1 MQNIRRKTEYF
12 QIILLFFYICVMD
25 VTQSIQQYASYPIP
39 HHLMAW
45 LLKEYRQPND
55 KIHYLIKNGILQQIK
70 RGLYV
75 AGPKITSSKPDPFL
89 VANHILG
96 PSYVSLE
103 SALSYH
109 GLIPE
114 KVYEITSVTIKA
126 KRRFSTPLGV
136 YSYTRLPLPYYS
148 YGIRS
153 VEVDRQ
159 HRFLIASPEK
169 ALFDKI
175 ITTAGVEFRSKASV
189 LTYIENDLRIDIDTL
204 KNLDISIMESWIST
218 SPKKDS
224 LSRLTQTI
232 QQQ

>member
-1 MQNIRRKTEYF
+1 M
-12 QIILLFFYICVMD
+12 
-25 VTQSIQQYASYPIP
+25 
-39 HHLMAW
+39 
-45 LLKEYRQPND
+45 
-55 KIHYLIKNGILQQIK
+55 
-70 RGLYV
+70 
-75 AGPKITSSKPDPFL
+75 
-89 VANHILG
+89 ANHIMG

-114 KVYEITSVTIKA
+114 KVYEVSSVTTKA
-126 KRRFSTPLGV
+126 TRQFSTPLGA

-153 VEVDRQ
+153 LEIDRQ

-175 ITTAGVEFRSKASV
+175 ITTAGVEFRSKTSA
-189 LTYIENDLRIDIDTL
+189 LAYLENDLRLDMDTL
-204 KNLDISIMESWIST
+204 KNLDLSAMNSWIPT
-218 SPKKDS
+218 SPKKDT
-224 LSRLTQTI
+224 LSVLTETI

>member
-1 MQNIRRKTEYF
+1 ME
-12 QIILLFFYICVMD
+12 
-25 VTQSIQQYASYPIP
+25 VTQSIQQYVSYPIP

-45 LLKEYRQPND
+45 LLKEYSQPND
-55 KIHYLIKNGILQQIK
+55 KIHYLIRDGILQQIK

-89 VANHILG
+89 IANHILG

-103 SALSYH
+103 SALSYY

-175 ITTAGVEFRSKASV
+175 STTAGVEFRSKSNV
-189 LTYIENDLRIDIDTL
+189 LNYIEKDLRIDIDTL
-204 KNLDISIMESWIST
+204 KNLDISIMESWIPT

-224 LSRLTQTI
+224 LSMLTQTI
-232 QQQ
+232 RQQ

>member
-1 MQNIRRKTEYF
+1 ME
-12 QIILLFFYICVMD
+12 VA
-25 VTQSIQQYASYPIP
+25 QSIQQYASYPIP
-39 HHLMAW
+39 HHLMAS
-45 LLKEYRQPND
+45 LLKEYSQPND
-55 KIHYLIKNGILQQIK
+55 KIHYLIKDGILQQIK
-70 RGLYV
+70 RGLYI
-75 AGPKITSSKPDPFL
+75 AGPRITSSKPDPFL
-89 VANHILG
+89 LANHLLG

-114 KVYEITSVTIKA
+114 KVFEITSVTIKA

-136 YSYTRLPLPYYS
+136 YSYTRLSLPYYS

-153 VEVDRQ
+153 VEVDRH

-175 ITTAGVEFRSKASV
+175 ITTAGIEFRSKTST
-189 LTYIENDLRIDIDTL
+189 LTYLENDLRIDIGML
-204 KNLDISIMESWIST
+204 KTLDIAGMESWIPT

-224 LSRLTQTI
+224 LSMLIKTI
-232 QQQ
+232 RQQ

>member
-1 MQNIRRKTEYF
+1 LLIFQKITDIF
-12 QIILLFFYICVMD
+12 QIILLILYICKMEVA
-25 VTQSIQQYASYPIP
+25 QSIQQYASYPIP
-39 HHLMAW
+39 HHLMAS
-45 LLKEYRQPND
+45 LLKEYSQPND
-55 KIHYLIKNGILQQIK
+55 KIHYLIKHGILQQIK

-75 AGPKITSSKPDPFL
+75 AGPKITSSGPDPFL
-89 VANHILG
+89 LANHLLG

-114 KVYEITSVTIKA
+114 KVYETASVTTKA
-126 KRRFSTPLGV
+126 TRRFSTPLGV

-153 VEVDRQ
+153 VEVDKQ

-175 ITTAGVEFRSKASV
+175 ITTAGIEFRSMTSV
-189 LTYIENDLRIDIDTL
+189 LTYLENDVRIDIEML
-204 KNLDISIMESWIST
+204 KSLDIAGMESWIPT

-224 LSRLTQTI
+224 LSMLIKTI
-232 QQQ
+232 RQQ

>member
-1 MQNIRRKTEYF
+1 ME
-12 QIILLFFYICVMD
+12 VA
-25 VTQSIQQYASYPIP
+25 QSIQQYASYPIP
-39 HHLMAW
+39 HHLMAS
-45 LLKEYRQPND
+45 LLKEYSQPND
-55 KIHYLIKNGILQQIK
+55 KIHYLIKDGILQQIK
-70 RGLYV
+70 RGLYI
-75 AGPKITSSKPDPFL
+75 AGPRITSSKPDPFL
-89 VANHILG
+89 LANHLLG

-114 KVYEITSVTIKA
+114 KVFEITSVTIKA

-136 YSYTRLPLPYYS
+136 YSYTRLSLPYYS

-153 VEVDRQ
+153 VEVDRH

-175 ITTAGVEFRSKASV
+175 ITTAGIEFRSKTST
-189 LTYIENDLRIDIDTL
+189 LSYLENDLRIDIGML
-204 KNLDISIMESWIST
+204 KTLDIAGMESWIPT

-224 LSRLTQTI
+224 LSMLIKTI
-232 QQQ
+232 RQQ

>member
-1 MQNIRRKTEYF
+1 ME
-12 QIILLFFYICVMD
+12 

-39 HHLMAW
+39 HHLMAS
-45 LLKEYRQPND
+45 LLKEYSQPND
-55 KIHYLIKNGILQQIK
+55 KIHYLIRDGILQQVK

-75 AGPKITSSKPDPFL
+75 AGPGITNSRPDPFL
-89 VANHILG
+89 LSNHLLG

-114 KVYEITSVTIKA
+114 KVYETASVTTKA
-126 KRRFSTPLGV
+126 TRRFSTPLGV

-153 VEVDRQ
+153 VEVDKQ

-175 ITTAGVEFRSKASV
+175 ITTAGIEFRSKSSV
-189 LTYIENDLRIDIDTL
+189 LTYLENDLRIDIEML
-204 KNLDISIMESWIST
+204 KDLDIAGMESWIPT

-224 LSRLTQTI
+224 LSMLI
-232 QQQ
+232 

>member
-1 MQNIRRKTEYF
+1 MEIA
-12 QIILLFFYICVMD
+12 
-25 VTQSIQQYASYPIP
+25 QSIQQYASHPIP
-39 HHLMAW
+39 HHVMAW
-45 LLKEYRQPND
+45 LLREYSQPND
-55 KIHYLIKNGILQQIK
+55 KIHYLIKDGMLQQIK

-75 AGPKITSSKPDPFL
+75 AGPGITASKPDPFL
-89 VANHILG
+89 LANHILG

-114 KVYEITSVTIKA
+114 KVYEISSVTTKA

-153 VEVDRQ
+153 VEADRQ

-189 LTYIENDLRIDIDTL
+189 LTYIENDLRIDVDTL
-204 KNLDISIMESWIST
+204 KNLDISMMKSWIPT
-218 SPKKDS
+218 APKKRS
-224 LSRLTQTI
+224 LSMLTETL
-232 QQQ
+232 QQR

>member
-1 MQNIRRKTEYF
+1 MEIA
-12 QIILLFFYICVMD
+12 
-25 VTQSIQQYASYPIP
+25 QSIQQYASYPIP
-39 HHLMAW
+39 HHLMAS
-45 LLKEYRQPND
+45 LLTEYSQPND
-55 KIHYLIKNGILQQIK
+55 KIHYLIKDGILQQVK

-75 AGPKITSSKPDPFL
+75 AGPRITSSKPDPFL
-89 VANHILG
+89 LANHILG

-136 YSYTRLPLPYYS
+136 YSYTRLSLPYYS

-175 ITTAGVEFRSKASV
+175 ITTAGIEFRSKTSV
-189 LTYIENDLRIDIDTL
+189 LTYLENDLRIDIEMLKKLDTAG
-204 KNLDISIMESWIST
+204 MESWIST

-224 LSRLTQTI
+224 LSMLIKTI
-232 QQQ
+232 RQQ

>member
-1 MQNIRRKTEYF
+1 ME
-12 QIILLFFYICVMD
+12 

-39 HHLMAW
+39 HHLMAS
-45 LLKEYRQPND
+45 LLKEYSQPND
-55 KIHYLIKNGILQQIK
+55 KIHYLIKDRILQQVK

-75 AGPKITSSKPDPFL
+75 AGPGITSSKPDPFL
-89 VANHILG
+89 LANHLLG

-136 YSYTRLPLPYYS
+136 YSYTRLSLPYYS

-153 VEVDRQ
+153 VEVDSQ

-175 ITTAGVEFRSKASV
+175 ITTAGIEFRSKTGV
-189 LTYIENDLRIDIDTL
+189 LTYLENDLRIDIESL
-204 KNLDISIMESWIST
+204 KNLDITGMESWIPT

-224 LSRLTQTI
+224 LSMLIKTI
-232 QQQ
+232 RQQ

>member
-1 MQNIRRKTEYF
+1 ME
-12 QIILLFFYICVMD
+12 VA
-25 VTQSIQQYASYPIP
+25 QSIQQYASYPIS
-39 HHLMAW
+39 HHLMAS
-45 LLKEYRQPND
+45 LLKEYSQPND
-55 KIHYLIKNGILQQIK
+55 KIHYLIKDGILQQVK

-75 AGPKITSSKPDPFL
+75 AGPRITASKPDPFL
-89 VANHILG
+89 LANHLLG

-109 GLIPE
+109 SLIPE
-114 KVYEITSVTIKA
+114 KVYEITSVTIKS

-136 YSYTRLPLPYYS
+136 YSYTRLSLPYYS

-175 ITTAGVEFRSKASV
+175 ITTAGIEFRSKTSV
-189 LTYIENDLRIDIDTL
+189 LTYLENDLRIDIETL
-204 KNLDISIMESWIST
+204 KNLDTAGMESWIST

-224 LSRLTQTI
+224 LSMLIKTI
-232 QQQ
+232 RQR

>member
-1 MQNIRRKTEYF
+1 MWFFNRITELF
-12 QIILLFFYICVMD
+12 QIIMLISYICGMEI
-25 VTQSIQQYASYPIP
+25 TQSIQQYASYPIP
-39 HHLMAW
+39 HYLMAS
-45 LLKEYRQPND
+45 LLKEYSQPND
-55 KIHYLIKNGILQQIK
+55 KIHYLIRDGKLRQVK

-75 AGPKITSSKPDPFL
+75 AGPTITSSKPDPFL
-89 VANHILG
+89 LANHLLG

-103 SALSYH
+103 TALSYY

-136 YSYTRLPLPYYS
+136 FSYTRLSLPYYS

-153 VEVDRQ
+153 VEADSQ

-175 ITTAGVEFRSKASV
+175 ITTAGIEFRSKTSA
-189 LTYIENDLRIDIDTL
+189 LAYLEDDLRIDIEML
-204 KNLDISIMESWIST
+204 KNLDMVAIESWIPT

-224 LSRLTQTI
+224 LSMLTKI
-232 QQQ
+232 IRQQ

>member
-1 MQNIRRKTEYF
+1 MEIA
-12 QIILLFFYICVMD
+12 
-25 VTQSIQQYASYPIP
+25 QSIQQYASYPIP
-39 HHLMAW
+39 HHLMAS
-45 LLKEYRQPND
+45 LLKEYSQPND
-55 KIHYLIKNGILQQIK
+55 KIHYLIKDGILQQVK

-75 AGPKITSSKPDPFL
+75 AGPRITSSKPEPFL
-89 VANHILG
+89 LANHLLG

-136 YSYTRLPLPYYS
+136 YSYTRLSLPYYS

-175 ITTAGVEFRSKASV
+175 TTTAGIEFRSKTSV
-189 LTYIENDLRIDIDTL
+189 LTYLENDLRIDTEML
-204 KNLDISIMESWIST
+204 KNLDTAGMESWIPT

-224 LSRLTQTI
+224 LSLLIKTI
-232 QQQ
+232 RRQ

>member
-1 MQNIRRKTEYF
+1 
-12 QIILLFFYICVMD
+12 
-25 VTQSIQQYASYPIP
+25 
-39 HHLMAW
+39 
-45 LLKEYRQPND
+45 
-55 KIHYLIKNGILQQIK
+55 LQQIK
-70 RGLYV
+70 RGLYI
-75 AGPKITSSKPDPFL
+75 AGPRITSSKPDPFL
-89 VANHILG
+89 LANHLLG

-114 KVYEITSVTIKA
+114 KVFEITSVTIKA

-136 YSYTRLPLPYYS
+136 YSYTRLSLPYYS

-153 VEVDRQ
+153 VEVDRH

-175 ITTAGVEFRSKASV
+175 ITTAGIEFRSKTST
-189 LTYIENDLRIDIDTL
+189 LSYLENDLRIDIGML
-204 KNLDISIMESWIST
+204 KTLDIAGMESWIPT

-224 LSRLTQTI
+224 LSMLIKTI
-232 QQQ
+232 RQQ

>member
-1 MQNIRRKTEYF
+1 MEIA
-12 QIILLFFYICVMD
+12 
-25 VTQSIQQYASYPIP
+25 QSIQKYASHPIP
-39 HHLMAW
+39 HHVMAW
-45 LLKEYRQPND
+45 LLREYSQPND
-55 KIHYLIKNGILQQIK
+55 KIHYLIKDGMLQQIK

-75 AGPKITSSKPDPFL
+75 AGPGITASKPDPFL
-89 VANHILG
+89 LANHILG

-114 KVYEITSVTIKA
+114 KVYEISSVTTKA
-126 KRRFSTPLGV
+126 KRKFSTPLGV

-189 LTYIENDLRIDIDTL
+189 LTYIENDLRLDMDLL
-204 KNLDISIMESWIST
+204 KQLDLPMMKSWIST
-218 SPKKDS
+218 APKKRS
-224 LSRLTQTI
+224 LSLLTATI
-232 QQQ
+232 QQR

>member
-1 MQNIRRKTEYF
+1 MEI
-12 QIILLFFYICVMD
+12 
-25 VTQSIQQYASYPIP
+25 TQSIQQYASHPIP
-39 HHLMAW
+39 HHVMAW
-45 LLKEYRQPND
+45 LLREYSQPND
-55 KIHYLIKNGILQQIK
+55 KIHYLIKDEMLQQIK

-75 AGPKITSSKPDPFL
+75 AGPRITASKPDPFL
-89 VANHILG
+89 LANHILG

-114 KVYEITSVTIKA
+114 KVYEISSVTTKA
-126 KRRFSTPLGV
+126 KRQFSTPLGV

-189 LTYIENDLRIDIDTL
+189 FTYIENDLRIDISTL
-204 KNLDISIMESWIST
+204 KNLDISMMKSWIST
-218 SPKKDS
+218 APKKRS
-224 LSRLTQTI
+224 LSLLTETI
-232 QQQ
+232 QQR

>member
-1 MQNIRRKTEYF
+1 
-12 QIILLFFYICVMD
+12 MD
-25 VTQSIQQYASYPIP
+25 ITQSIQQYASYPIP
-39 HHLMAW
+39 HHLMAG

-70 RGLYV
+70 RGLYA
-75 AGPKITSSKPDPFL
+75 AGPKVTSSKPDPFL
-89 VANHILG
+89 IANHILG

-114 KVYEITSVTIKA
+114 KVYEISSVTIKA
-126 KRRFSTPLGV
+126 TRKFSTPLGV
-136 YSYTRLPLPYYS
+136 YSYIRLPLPYYS

-153 VEVDRQ
+153 VEADRQ

-175 ITTAGVEFRSKASV
+175 ITTAGVEFRSKTSV
-189 LTYIENDLRIDIDTL
+189 LTYLEKDLRMDIDTL
-204 KNLDISIMESWIST
+204 KNLDISVMKSWIPT
-218 SPKKDS
+218 SPKKDT
-224 LSRLTQTI
+224 LSMLTETI
-232 QQQ
+232 QQR